1 MPKKRRLM
9 IEDRNF
15 EAEFEFIT
23 SRSSGPG
30 GQNVN
35 KTETRVEL
43 RFDVTKSNLIS
54 EEEKTKIR
62 LKYEHKI
69 SKEGILSITSQT
81 SRSQLENKIDCIRK
95 FYEMLSI
102 AFKPEKKRK
111 PTKIPRAVQL
121 NRLEGK
127 KKNAEKKQNRKKDF
141 L

>member
-1 MPKKRRLM
+1 M
-9 IEDRNF
+9 IEDLNF

-43 RFDVTKSNLIS
+43 RFDVIKSNLIS

>member
-1 MPKKRRLM
+1 M
-9 IEDRNF
+9 IERNF
-15 EAEFEFIT
+15 ESEFEFIT

-43 RFDVTKSNLIS
+43 RFNISKSGLLS
-54 EEEKTKIR
+54 EEEKEKITGKLENR
-62 LKYEHKI
+62 I
-69 SKEGILSITSQT
+69 SKDGILSVSSQK
-81 SRSQLENKIDCIRK
+81 SRSQLDNKIDCIRK
-95 FYEMLSI
+95 FYDLLESAL
-102 AFKPEKKRK
+102 KQEKKRK

-121 NRLEGK
+121 ERLDRK

>member
-1 MPKKRRLM
+1 M